1 MSDEYKDIIN
11 LPHHVSSKRPQMPM
25 LDRAAQFS
33 PFAALTGYDDAIHE
47 TARLTNDK
55 IDLSEEE
62 KETLD
67 RKQQILSE
75 KLSVHP
81 ALTITYFV
89 PDARKSGGAY
99 VTISGNLKR
108 LTALNDGCCSLTGQ
122 KFRWMMSPT
131 SKANCSAICFECRL
145 LCDQTEDDFSY
156 TVTVNKS
163 SHSFSIWEESS

>member
-1 MSDEYKDIIN
+1 MKDKSDYNDIIN
-11 LPHHVSSKRPQMPM
+11 LPHYVSAKRPQMAM

-55 IDLSEEE
+55 SDLSEEE

-75 KLSVHP
+75 QLTDHP

-89 PDARKSGGAY
+89 PDGKKSGGAY
-99 VTISGNLKR
+99 VTINGNLKKI
-108 LTALNDGCCSLTGQ
+108 DE
-122 KFRWMMSPT
+122 FERWM
-131 SKANCSAICFECRL
+131 L
-145 LCDQTEDDFSY
+145 LTNGTKIPLDDIADIDSELFRDL
-156 TVTVNKS
+156 
-163 SHSFSIWEESS
+163 F